1 MRTFIIA
8 LICLVVGGAV
18 GAFGAFSVG
27 AGMGAG
33 AGIVV
38 GAQAGA
44 CLALEAAKDRGLLE
58 TADIDALIA
67 DTAGRIRREA
77 PEGATGE
84 LQLVQ
89 SEADCAEMVAK
100 LRSAG

>member
-8 LICLVVGGAV
+8 LTCLVVGGAI
-18 GAFGAFSVG
+18 GAFGAFGVG
-27 AGMGAG
+27 AGLGAG

-58 TADIDALIA
+58 AADIDAVIA
-67 DTAGRIRREA
+67 EAANRIRSEA
-77 PEGATGE
+77 PEGASSG

-100 LRSAG
+100 LRSGG

>member
-8 LICLVVGGAV
+8 LICLVVGGAL
-18 GAFGAFSVG
+18 GAFGAFSV
-27 AGMGAG
+27 GAG

-44 CLALEAAKDRGLLE
+44 CLALEAAKDRGLLDA
-58 TADIDALIA
+58 ADIDALIA
-67 DTAGRIRREA
+67 DAAGRIRREA
-77 PEGATGE
+77 PEETTSE
-84 LQLVQ
+84 LQLVR
-89 SEADCAEMVAK
+89 SEADCAEMIAE